1 MVSPQDTLARHYAQI
16 DQVFQPRVVPELASL
31 VVPEGNSEQ
40 PIHRWFHL
48 KEAFSSKLL
57 AYMLDYL
64 GWVELPR
71 LRILD
76 PFAGVATTVVAAI
89 EGRDNGPWP
98 AMEAYGIECNP
109 FLQLVANTKVQ
120 ALCEGSASFEDFTAR
135 LGSHRRPL
143 GRSAP
148 VPELSTLHDERYFS
162 RRSVTDLAAIRS
174 QIDDTP
180 GSDLDK
186 NLARVCLAATVEP
199 AGRLRKDGR
208 ALRYEAKR
216 EPCDVYDE
224 FHARCQIVADDL
236 RSLKPLDGR
245 GSVTL
250 GDGRRP
256 SSDESFAHRPFDLVL
271 FSPPYPNNIDYTEVY
286 KLEAWSLGMYAS
298 SEDFRRQRLLTVRS
312 HPSIRFPDVYEISS
326 DGHKQDFD
334 ALVGPLR
341 QAIPQD
347 RYSRGRHQLVR
358 GYFDDMLQTFSE
370 LHQLLADD
378 GIVVYVVANS
388 LHGAANTPMLIAADA
403 LMARLAE
410 SAGFEV
416 ADFMIARQPA
426 RRARQAEQLRE
437 SVVVLRKRR
446 GNRHAYN

>member
-1 MVSPQDTLARHYAQI
+1 MALPQGTLAKHYARI
-16 DQVFQPRVVPELASL
+16 DHVFQPRVVTELASL
-31 VVPEGNSEQ
+31 VVPKGNSEQ

-57 AYMLDYL
+57 AYVLDYL
-64 GWVELPR
+64 GWAELPR

-89 EGRDNGPWP
+89 EGRGDGPWP
-98 AMEAYGIECNP
+98 ATEAYGIERNP

-120 ALCEGSASFEDFTAR
+120 ALCEGSASFEDFIAR
-135 LGSHRRPL
+135 LGSQRRRL
-143 GRSAP
+143 GGSAL

-162 RRSVTDLAAIRS
+162 RRSVTDIATIRHR
-174 QIDDTP
+174 IDGTP
-180 GSDLDK
+180 GSALDK
-186 NLARVCLAATVEP
+186 NLARVCLAASVEP

-208 ALRYEAKR
+208 ALRYEANR

-224 FHARCQIVADDL
+224 FQARCQVVADDL
-236 RSLKPLDGR
+236 RSLKPLVGR
-245 GSVTL
+245 GFVSL

-256 SSDESFAHRPFDLVL
+256 SSDASSVYRPFDLVL

-298 SEDFRRQRLLTVRS
+298 REDFRRQRLLTVRS

-326 DGHKQDFD
+326 DGHKQAFD
-334 ALVGPLR
+334 ALVEPLR
-341 QAIPQD
+341 QAIPQG

-370 LHQLLADD
+370 LYQLLADD
-378 GIVVYVVANS
+378 GVVVYVVANS

-403 LMARLAE
+403 LMAGLAE
-410 SAGFEV
+410 STGFEV
-416 ADFMIARQPA
+416 TDFMIARQPA
-426 RRARQAEQLRE
+426 RRAQQAEQLRE

-446 GNRHAYN
+446 RHRHA